1 LRGGG
6 GDGGDWIGSEEVPE
20 DRIQGWGLWE
30 AEKGE
35 GEKVGPTV
43 WRGDGGPPEMEVE
56 MGNLEEYAK

>member
-1 LRGGG
+1 
-6 GDGGDWIGSEEVPE
+6 
-20 DRIQGWGLWE
+20 LWE